1 MLCNRCEQD
10 GRGQKAA
17 ESEQKLL
24 KAQYK
29 LEMQK
34 GETDQLRG
42 ELSAIRKLEELELL
56 EWVTS
61 ADQLAGM
68 SVVGLREM
76 RARLEKHAAALAEA
90 IPRCVCRLPD
100 PLPLLPSLR
109 TMAAQDD
116 GGGGAGA
123 AARAGAG
130 GQGWHA
136 DRRGAAE

>member
-1 MLCNRCEQD
+1 
-10 GRGQKAA
+10 
-17 ESEQKLL
+17 
-24 KAQYK
+24 
-29 LEMQK
+29 MQK
-34 GETDQLRG
+34 GETEQLRG
-42 ELSAIRKLEELELL
+42 ELFAIRKLEELELL

-76 RARLEKHAAALAEA
+76 RARPEKHAAALAEA
-90 IPRCVCRLPD
+90 IPRCVCRLSD
-100 PLPLLPSLR
+100 PCLLPLSALSVFGMRGP
-109 TMAAQDD
+109 MAAQDD

-136 DRRGAAE
+136 DRRSATEWRR

>member
-1 MLCNRCEQD
+1 MVCENRGEQD
-10 GRGQKAA
+10 RCGQKAA

-34 GETDQLRG
+34 GETEQLRG
-42 ELSAIRKLEELELL
+42 ELFAIRKLEELELL

-90 IPRCVCRLPD
+90 IPRCVCRLSD
-100 PLPLLPSLR
+100 PLPPAALAFCLLL
-109 TMAAQDD
+109 A
-116 GGGGAGA
+116 
-123 AARAGAG
+123 
-130 GQGWHA
+130 
-136 DRRGAAE
+136 

>member
-1 MLCNRCEQD
+1 M
-10 GRGQKAA
+10 
-17 ESEQKLL
+17 L

-34 GETDQLRG
+34 GETEQLRG
-42 ELSAIRKLEELELL
+42 ELFAIRKLEELELL

-90 IPRCVCRLPD
+90 IPRCVCRLSD
-100 PLPLLPSLR
+100 PLACLSHFVCCWLERRWLRRTTEAEAQAQQRVLALVDKVGMPTAEAPPSGEGEGE
-109 TMAAQDD
+109 D
-116 GGGGAGA
+116 
-123 AARAGAG
+123 
-130 GQGWHA
+130 
-136 DRRGAAE
+136 E